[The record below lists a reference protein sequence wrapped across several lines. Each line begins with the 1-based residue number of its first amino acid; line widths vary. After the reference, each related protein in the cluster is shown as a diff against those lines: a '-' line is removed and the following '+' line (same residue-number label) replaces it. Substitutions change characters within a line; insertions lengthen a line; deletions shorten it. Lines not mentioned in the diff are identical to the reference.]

1 MKLFNAISAAAV
13 IGSGFLVSAVPANAQ
28 AYYGRTKPTFQNPSG
43 RSYSRIAIRTTTA
56 LAQMAT
62 APMVSIAIAHR
73 QHAVDTDTK
82 QPQRAAIF

>member
-1 MKLFNAISAAAV
+1 MQ
-13 IGSGFLVSAVPANAQ
+13 FLPLLLSVQDFYFPKYRLMPRLTNEGLSQHFKILNVVRIQ
-28 AYYGRTKPTFQNPSG
+28 
-43 RSYSRIAIRTTTA
+43 RIAIRTTTA